1 MPLTGP
7 ILMTFVV
14 LLLGCNGPDVREPDP
29 EPTISQSEVP
39 DTGGADQPTVVPTVT
54 EATFQ
59 FASTAAADLT
69 GDGRTDTLRVAASGN
84 DPMDIEVVFTIESL
98 GRELLRQEWESERYF
113 KYIPSLAMTGTEEAQ
128 YAHVREHL
136 DSFFVASSFLVL
148 PAGSATGMPHDRDT
162 MDMDPVLQISGDLE
176 RLWWEDSLPQALAGS
191 LGPETRR
198 GRRQYPQ
205 EQRQQDAQD
214 IWHQMIE
221 RDRVTF
227 QVVDGV
233 YTERLVWS
241 QSTARFF
248 GVWGCC

>member
-29 EPTISQSEVP
+29 EPAISQSEVP

-69 GDGRTDTLRVAASGN
+69 GDGRTDTLRVGASGN
-84 DPMDIEVVFTIESL
+84 DPMDIEV
-98 GRELLRQEWESERYF
+98 
-113 KYIPSLAMTGTEEAQ
+113 
-128 YAHVREHL
+128 
-136 DSFFVASSFLVL
+136 
-148 PAGSATGMPHDRDT
+148 
-162 MDMDPVLQISGDLE
+162 
-176 RLWWEDSLPQALAGS
+176 
-191 LGPETRR
+191 
-198 GRRQYPQ
+198 YPQ
-205 EQRQQDAQD
+205 EQRHEDAQD

-227 QVVDGV
+227 QVQDGV